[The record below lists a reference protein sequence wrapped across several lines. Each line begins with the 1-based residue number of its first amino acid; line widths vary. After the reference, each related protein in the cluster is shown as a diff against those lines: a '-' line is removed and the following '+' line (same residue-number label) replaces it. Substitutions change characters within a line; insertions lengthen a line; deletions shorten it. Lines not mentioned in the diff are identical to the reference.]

1 MTAYLLPIPL
11 PIPCLTHCLTIPLIP
26 PVRSTARTHAKQRSA
41 VLLTRGTLTN
51 PTNRRAAAPRTTE
64 GEAQ

>member
-26 PVRSTARTHAKQRSA
+26 PVRSTARTHAKQRAA
-41 VLLTRGTLTN
+41 VLRTRGTLTN
-51 PTNRRAAAPRTTE
+51 ATNRHRGGTAQTE